1 MPPVIPAAASSD
13 LLAPS
18 AQYKREALKAVISIL
33 LFIIVYFA
41 LFVLSIGL
49 VALCVYLGVMMMLV
63 KIHWLTILLG
73 LGLIGCSVM
82 VQVFQVKFLFAS
94 SKTDESDI
102 IEITESDHPKL
113 FKSIRSLSERIG
125 TPMPKKVFLSPDV
138 NAAVFYNS
146 SFWSMFLPVRKN
158 LMIGMGLVNAVNVSQ
173 LEAVIAHEFG
183 HFSQRSM
190 KIGSWSY
197 QVNRIIFDMLYNN
210 NGFAEKLSSFA
221 SVHQV
226 LYFFGKVTIKIVSRI
241 QWVLRQMYKVVN
253 RAYLGLSRQME
264 FHADLVAASHCG
276 TNNIIGS
283 LRQIQFADECYDT
296 TMNACNKAW
305 DKQGDV

>member
-1 MPPVIPAAASSD
+1 MPPAITAAATAD
-13 LLAPS
+13 LLAPT
-18 AQYKREALKAVISIL
+18 AQYKREAFKAVLSIL

-49 VALCVYLGVMMMLV
+49 VALCVYLGVMLMLV

-82 VQVFQVKFLFAS
+82 VLVFQVKFLFAS
-94 SKTDESDI
+94 SKTDESDS

-113 FKSIRSLSERIG
+113 FQSIRSLSERIG

-158 LMIGMGLVNAVNVSQ
+158 LKIGMGLVNAVNVSQ

-210 NGFAEKLSSFA
+210 NGFAEKL
-221 SVHQV
+221 
-226 LYFFGKVTIKIVSRI
+226 
-241 QWVLRQMYKVVN
+241 
-253 RAYLGLSRQME
+253 
-264 FHADLVAASHCG
+264 
-276 TNNIIGS
+276 
-283 LRQIQFADECYDT
+283 
-296 TMNACNKAW
+296 
-305 DKQGDV
+305 